1 MHTKHLVLCLLVVS
15 LLYEEVLSLN
25 GSSAQRVT
33 VTPAQRVVL
42 DGRDTKVLTGK
53 CVKVAMTYAGPLAIG
68 QYAFPGIQW
77 SKERCPAR
85 SRRETSQCGE
95 SVLIGSTKQ
104 WIGTHLGPQ

>member
-1 MHTKHLVLCLLVVS
+1 MDSVAARLRVRRKINMHTKHLVLCLLVVS
-15 LLYEEVLSLN
+15 LLCEGVLSLN

-53 CVKVAMTYAGPLAIG
+53 CVKVGMTYAGPLAIG

-77 SKERCPAR
+77 SKE
-85 SRRETSQCGE
+85 
-95 SVLIGSTKQ
+95 
-104 WIGTHLGPQ
+104 